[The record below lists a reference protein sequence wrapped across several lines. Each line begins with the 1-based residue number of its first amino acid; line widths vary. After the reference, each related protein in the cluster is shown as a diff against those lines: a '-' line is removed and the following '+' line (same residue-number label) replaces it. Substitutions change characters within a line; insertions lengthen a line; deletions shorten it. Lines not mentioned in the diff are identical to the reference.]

1 MSKARLVGLIG
12 VPATT
17 IVLAVVP
24 KVEGTILRGYRDPIG
39 VVTACTGHTK
49 TAVLGRPYSR
59 EECEKLLVEDLIAH
73 AEPVLRCAGT
83 LEQLGTY
90 RMAAAVSFTFNVGG
104 PAFCASTFARRLK
117 AGDPNACEEISR
129 WIMADGKD
137 CRIRAN
143 NCYGIVDRRVLERS
157 ICEGNIA

>member
-1 MSKARLVGLIG
+1 MSKARLIAMIG
-12 VPATT
+12 APAAA

-24 KVEGTILRGYRDPIG
+24 DVEGTILRGYRDPVG
-39 VVTACTGHTK
+39 VITACSGHTK

-59 EECEKLLVEDLIAH
+59 EECEKLLVADLIEH

-83 LEQLGTY
+83 LEHLGTY

-104 PAFCASTFARRLK
+104 PAFCSSTFAKRLK

-129 WIMADGKD
+129 WVMAGGKD
-137 CRIRAN
+137 CRQPGS
-143 NCYGIVDRRVLERS
+143 NCPGIVNRRQIEREV
-157 ICEGNIA
+157 CEGKIG